1 MTVAHGSQT
10 RFAYLMET
18 TPGVIPAT
26 PSWKTA
32 RYVSEN
38 VILDKQTISSD
49 EVSADRNRLDVTDVG
64 RQVSGPI
71 NTLLSYGTFDDWLS
85 ALLCADWAT
94 NVLKNGNVIKTA
106 AFEKTFDQG
115 TTDTFARYVGCR
127 FNTLDLQL
135 NSKQNVTANW
145 GIMGTGSPAPEETA
159 ITGATYAAQTTTPVL
174 NAALNVGSLVIGG
187 VTNAPKLQALSLR
200 LTNNLYPVDVVGQ
213 YETYDYGLGLFE
225 ATGSMTVLFENKDMF
240 EAIINHDDLSL
251 TTTIGAASGSK
262 YTFSLPK
269 LKATNG
275 SPVGPGNGRAV
286 VMEVAFTA
294 LKDATLGATLGI
306 TRAVA

>member
-1 MTVAHGSQT
+1 MAVAHGSQT
-10 RFAYLMET
+10 RFAYLLEA

-26 PSWKTA
+26 PSWNIA

-38 VILDKQTISSD
+38 VILDKQTVSSD
-49 EVSADRNRLDVTDVG
+49 EVRADRNRTDVTDVG

-85 ALLCADWAT
+85 ALLCAEWAT
-94 NVLKNGNVIKTA
+94 DVLKNGNVIKTA
-106 AFEKTFDQG
+106 AFEKTFETG
-115 TTDTFARYVGCR
+115 ATDVFARYVGCR

-135 NSKQNVTANW
+135 NAKQNVTANW
-145 GIMGTGSPAPEETA
+145 GIMGTGSPDPDNAA
-159 ITGATYAAQTTTPVL
+159 IAGATYAAATTAPVL
-174 NAALNVGSLVIGG
+174 NAALNVGVLTIGG
-187 VTNAPKLQALSLR
+187 VTSSPKLQALSLR
-200 LTNNLYPVDVVGQ
+200 ITNNLYPVDVIGQ
-213 YETYDYGLGLFE
+213 YETYDFGLGMFE
-225 ATGSMTVLFENKDMF
+225 VTGSMTAVFEDKDLFQ
-240 EAIINHDDLSL
+240 AIISHSDLSL

-262 YTFSLPK
+262 YTIALPK

-286 VMEVAFTA
+286 VMEVPFTA
-294 LKDATLGATLGI
+294 IYDSGIAATMSV